1 MSDSKN
7 IEDVASELSDRVVA
21 RVQPHLTDLN
31 ERFDAAMQRLD
42 DAATEE
48 TGGWSGA
55 QWAGF
60 IGGIILLIVLAFFA
74 GRASA
79 DDAIVGVPHA
89 LMPVETDIDCTVGD
103 DTWRDAVIRA
113 GDVAPGTMLACVRP
127 R

>member
-48 TGGWSGA
+48 TGGWSGV

-60 IGGIILLIVLAFFA
+60 ISGIVLLIVLAFFA

-79 DDAIVGVPHA
+79 DDTQVGTPHA
-89 LMPVETDIDCTVGD
+89 LMPVATDIDCIIGD
-103 DTWRDAVIRA
+103 DAWREAVVLA
-113 GDVAPGTMLACVRP
+113 GDATPGTMLACVLP
-127 R
+127 Q